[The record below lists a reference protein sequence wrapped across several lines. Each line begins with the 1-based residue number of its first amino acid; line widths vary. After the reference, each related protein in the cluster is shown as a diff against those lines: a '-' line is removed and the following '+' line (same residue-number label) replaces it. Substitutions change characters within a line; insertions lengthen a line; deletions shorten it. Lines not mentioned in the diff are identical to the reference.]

1 LLDPTADGYRIL
13 AWHITSRWP
22 ADGVITIAGDEPEV
36 AAIIGANLAAV
47 FAVDARATL
56 LVDAE
61 LVDGPVQRVLNLP
74 NSPGLAAVLE
84 NRRKWSEALVQVDV
98 GRSRTIDVLPA
109 GERARPI
116 GPAETQALIALIL
129 RAARRHDA
137 TVVVSTSGDA
147 LRRRAGDDVILC
159 ATAGATRLATLARA
173 VATLTDVGARVRGIV
188 LWEGPAPVV
197 QRDDVA

>member
-1 LLDPTADGYRIL
+1 
-13 AWHITSRWP
+13 
-22 ADGVITIAGDEPEV
+22 
-36 AAIIGANLAAV
+36 
-47 FAVDARATL
+47 
-56 LVDAE
+56 
-61 LVDGPVQRVLNLP
+61 
-74 NSPGLAAVLE
+74 
-84 NRRKWSEALVQVDV
+84 
-98 GRSRTIDVLPA
+98 VLPA